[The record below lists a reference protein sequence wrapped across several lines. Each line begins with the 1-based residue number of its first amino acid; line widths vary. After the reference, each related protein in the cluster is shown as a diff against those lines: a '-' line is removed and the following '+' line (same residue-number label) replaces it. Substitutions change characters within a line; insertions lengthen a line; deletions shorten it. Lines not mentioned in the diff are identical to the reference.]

1 MKPSKINISVITGS
15 RAEYGLLKK
24 FLFLLKK
31 DKKINLNLI
40 VTGSHLSKSHGN
52 TQTEI
57 IKDGFRNFD
66 KIYLSL
72 KKGKNSEI
80 INSMSKLLSSYD
92 KIFFKRKPNLV
103 FVLGDRYEL
112 LPAAISCLI
121 NRYNLAHIHGGEV
134 TNGAYD
140 DEIRH
145 CISKIAQLH
154 FVTHK
159 THKKR
164 LIQMGENEKNIFNV
178 GGLGVDAIQK
188 VKIIKKNELE
198 KKFKIKF
205 LKKNILVTFHP
216 VTKEQSNIKMQ
227 INSLLSALKKLKNT
241 FIIFTGVN
249 TDSNYSI
256 IDNQINKFVK
266 KSKNYKIIPSLGQK
280 NYFSMLRYIDGV
292 VGNSSSG
299 ILEAPSFKIATINIG
314 SRQDGRIQ
322 SKSVINCSYKT
333 KDIAKALDKI
343 YNYKFKN
350 ILKKNI
356 NPYGKPGSSKK
367 IYSVVKRYKKLN
379 FEKKFVDLIFKEIL
393 K

>member
-1 MKPSKINISVITGS
+1 MKSSKINISVITGS
-15 RAEYGLLKK
+15 RAEYGLLKN

-31 DKKINLNLI
+31 DKQIKLNLI

-57 IKDGFRNFD
+57 IKDGFKHFD
-66 KIYLSL
+66 KIPLNL

-80 INSMSKLLSSYD
+80 INSMSKLLASYER
-92 KIFFKRKPNLV
+92 IFSKRKPNLV
-103 FVLGDRYEL
+103 IVLGDRYEL
-112 LPAAISCLI
+112 LPAAICCLI
-121 NRYNLAHIHGGEV
+121 NRYNLVHIHGGEV
-134 TNGAYD
+134 TTGAYD

-159 THKKR
+159 AHKMR
-164 LIQMGENEKNIFNV
+164 LIQMGENKKNIFNV

-188 VKIIKKNELE
+188 TKIIKKNEIE
-198 KKFKIKF
+198 KKFNFKF
-205 LKKNILVTFHP
+205 LKKNLLVTFHP
-216 VTKEQSNIKMQ
+216 VTKEQLNIKFQ
-227 INSLLSALKKLKNT
+227 INNLLSSLKKMRNT
-241 FIIFTGVN
+241 LIIFTGVN
-249 TDSNYSI
+249 SDTHYSI
-256 IDNQINKFVK
+256 IEKQINKFVK

-280 NYFSMLRYIDGV
+280 NYLSILRYIDGV

-299 ILEAPSFKIATINIG
+299 ILEVPSFKIATINIG

-322 SKSVINCSYKT
+322 SNSVINCSYKT
-333 KDIAKALDKI
+333 KDISRALDKI
-343 YNYKFKN
+343 YDHRFKK
-350 ILKKNI
+350 ILKKSI

-367 IYSVVKRYKKLN
+367 IYNVIKRYRNLN
-379 FEKKFVDLIFKEIL
+379 FKKKFIDLKFKEIL